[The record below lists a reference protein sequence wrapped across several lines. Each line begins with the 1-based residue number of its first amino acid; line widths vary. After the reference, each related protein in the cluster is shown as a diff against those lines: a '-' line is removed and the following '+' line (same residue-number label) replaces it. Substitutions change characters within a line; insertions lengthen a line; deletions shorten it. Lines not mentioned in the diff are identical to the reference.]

1 MENYSAINPLL
12 LSQPS
17 SVEAIKNL
25 SQQKG
30 ANTDALSLKKASQDF
45 ESILVNFVINAM
57 WKTIPKSD
65 LFEENNA
72 GMENYTE
79 IMHIALSQDIASKG
93 GFGVAS
99 VIYKQL
105 MHDRELAEKPQN
117 KPHMLTSDSNTVDL
131 KTVDEKE
138 LIHRNNGKDN
148 NGVNPS

>member
-12 LSQPS
+12 ISQPP

-25 SQQKG
+25 SQQKDT
-30 ANTDALSLKKASQDF
+30 NNNALSLKKASQDF
-45 ESILVNFVINAM
+45 ESILVNFVIDAM

-72 GMENYTE
+72 GMETYTE
-79 IMHIALSQDIASKG
+79 IMHSALSQDIVSKG
-93 GFGVAS
+93 GFGVTS

-105 MHDRELAEKPQN
+105 MHDKESAEKSLNRPPLLKDN
-117 KPHMLTSDSNTVDL
+117 NNTVDL
-131 KTVDEKE
+131 KRAYEEE
-138 LIHRNNGKDN
+138 LVHRKNGKDN

>member
-12 LSQPS
+12 ISQPS
-17 SVEAIKNL
+17 SAETVKNL

-30 ANTDALSLKKASQDF
+30 KNTDALSLKKASQDF
-45 ESILVNFVINAM
+45 ESILVNFVIDAM

-72 GMENYTE
+72 GMETYTE
-79 IMHIALSQDIASKG
+79 IMHTALSQDIVSKG

-99 VIYKQL
+99 VIYEQL
-105 MHDRELAEKPQN
+105 LRDKELAEKPLSEYPLLKDN
-117 KPHMLTSDSNTVDL
+117 NNTFDL
-131 KTVDEKE
+131 KRAFEGE
-138 LIHRNNGKDN
+138 LVHRKNGKDN

>member
-25 SQQKG
+25 SQQKD

-65 LFEENNA
+65 LFGENNA
-72 GMENYTE
+72 GMEIYTE
-79 IMHIALSQDIASKG
+79 IMHTALSQDIASKG

-105 MHDRELAEKPQN
+105 MHDREIAEKPQN
-117 KPHMLTSDSNTVDL
+117 KPPMLKNDSNTVDL